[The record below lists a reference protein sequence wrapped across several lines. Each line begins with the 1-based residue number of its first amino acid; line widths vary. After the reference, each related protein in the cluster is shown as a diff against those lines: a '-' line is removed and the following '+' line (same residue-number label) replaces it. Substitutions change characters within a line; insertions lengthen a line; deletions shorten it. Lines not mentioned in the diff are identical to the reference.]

1 MFNFKKKPDKYR
13 MQEVEIGDEIYYEV
27 QILLAN
33 GYSVCKRGTSD
44 LRFKNERMVEFEVD
58 KLNNMVFRK

>member
-1 MFNFKKKPDKYR
+1 
-13 MQEVEIGDEIYYEV
+13 MQEVEIGNEIHYEV

-33 GYSVCKRGTSD
+33 GYSVCKRGTSN
-44 LRFKNERMVEFEVD
+44 LRFKNERMAEFEVD